1 LTRLTGDLYFMP
13 DVCAQLVTVTR
24 EGINGSGL
32 CFRQYVVAA
41 GLAEAAT
48 DGLIAVWIAA
58 LTCPA
63 LAIRQSATED
73 CGQAHER

>member
-13 DVCAQLVTVTR
+13 DVRAELVSLTR

-32 CFRQYVVAA
+32 CIRQYVVAA
-41 GLAEAAT
+41 GPAEAAT
-48 DGLIAVWIAA
+48 DGLIAVWIAD

-63 LAIRQSATED
+63 LAIGHSATED
-73 CGQAHER
+73 SGQAHEQ